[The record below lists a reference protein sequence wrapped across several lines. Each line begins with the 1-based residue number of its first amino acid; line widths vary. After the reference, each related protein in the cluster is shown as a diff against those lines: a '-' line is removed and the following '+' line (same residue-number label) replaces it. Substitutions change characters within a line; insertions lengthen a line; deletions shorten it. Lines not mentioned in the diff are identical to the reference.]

1 MESTKVLTSHPMLG
15 GISNSVIM
23 GDPAGAEP
31 IFKFNSIVE
40 LGRAMC
46 RLKVHAHHLL
56 TNSVADHF

>member
-1 MESTKVLTSHPMLG
+1 MVFPEVLTSRPTLG
-15 GISNSVIM
+15 GTSNSAIM

-46 RLKVHAHHLL
+46 RPKVGAQGLL
-56 TNSVADHF
+56 MNSFADHF